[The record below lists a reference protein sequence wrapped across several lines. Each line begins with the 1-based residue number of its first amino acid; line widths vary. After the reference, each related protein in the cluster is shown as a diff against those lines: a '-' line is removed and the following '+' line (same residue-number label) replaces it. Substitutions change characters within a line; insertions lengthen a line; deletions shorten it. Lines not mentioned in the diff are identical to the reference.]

1 MTRPTIDL
9 KTSVTRDRPVT
20 QTEGAIQVSQ
30 DEADE
35 SQITLSFGGA
45 WGTTYAELTPT
56 EARAIATALMRVV
69 ERVPFWAVCFGLG
82 GLAIVGGGVV
92 SLIV

>member
-20 QTEGAIQVSQ
+20 QTEGSIQVSQ

-45 WGTTYAELTPT
+45 WGVSYAELTPT
-56 EARAIATALMRVV
+56 EARAIATAL
-69 ERVPFWAVCFGLG
+69 EHTAVRAAAANSEGP
-82 GLAIVGGGVV
+82 ADE
-92 SLIV
+92 